1 MAAIISRIVVS
12 RIAAVVLTL
21 TLCSGA
27 ARAGAADDYPNRPI
41 RLVVPAAPGGIS
53 DILARVLSENLNQ
66 MFGQGVVV
74 DNRAAAGGNL
84 GVEMVAKA
92 APDGYS
98 LCLIQ
103 VGNVAINPY
112 LYKDLAFDP
121 LHDLAPVAPV
131 ANSPQIVTAHPALPA
146 NDLKELIALA
156 KKEPG
161 QLSYGSAGIG
171 TSTHIGAELLAQM
184 AGVKLLHVPYRGM
197 GPALIDLTAG
207 RIQLAFVGLAPIKS
221 SLETG
226 ALKAL
231 AVAQSSRLAAAPNI
245 PSADEAGL
253 PGYEFVT
260 WFGVVTTGGTP
271 AAIVDKLNSAIAAIL
286 QKPSVRQRLI
296 DFGMEPLSESPGA
309 FADRIQK
316 DYEKY
321 GTVIK
326 AAQIKID

>member
-1 MAAIISRIVVS
+1 
-12 RIAAVVLTL
+12 
-21 TLCSGA
+21 
-27 ARAGAADDYPNRPI
+27 
-41 RLVVPAAPGGIS
+41 
-53 DILARVLSENLNQ
+53 
-66 MFGQGVVV
+66 
-74 DNRAAAGGNL
+74 
-84 GVEMVAKA
+84 
-92 APDGYS
+92 
-98 LCLIQ
+98 
-103 VGNVAINPY
+103 
-112 LYKDLAFDP
+112 
-121 LHDLAPVAPV
+121 
-131 ANSPQIVTAHPALPA
+131 
-146 NDLKELIALA
+146 
-156 KKEPG
+156 
-161 QLSYGSAGIG
+161 
-171 TSTHIGAELLAQM
+171 M

-231 AVAQSSRLAAAPNI
+231 AVAQPSRLAAAPNI
-245 PSADEAGL
+245 PSADETGL

-286 QKPSVRQRLI
+286 QKPAVRQRLI

-309 FADRIQK
+309 FAARIQM

-321 GTVIK
+321 GAVIK